1 MEMKTE
7 SVNERLQDMST
18 PGLRDEDI
26 IRPPSRSDSEISVGC
41 EDEQKRSDGSPMDMS
56 AEAHFSTE
64 DDGDVDT
71 EVEPHSPS
79 TSRGGHSPALSSA
92 SVHTESFN
100 YLSDDEYFRP
110 LKRLAMSST
119 SPTPSERRPNSSS
132 SNPPIPSPLTC
143 SMDASRQSCSSP
155 TKKLQEDAEAEERQQ
170 RIERSLEE
178 EKNNRLRSF
187 SILDILSYKPSRR
200 KSSVPVKIVRPW
212 DREENSRCEKIQQR
226 NHQDKS
232 EGTKSS
238 KTNDKGGALD
248 ALFKMTNKTLDNLN
262 KEDKTDASSLF
273 NNRQPPKKKRKSRT
287 AFTNNQI
294 FELEKRFLYQKYLS
308 PADRDDLSQNLGLS
322 NAQVITWFQNRRAKL
337 KRDMEELKRDV
348 ENAKVITSS
357 ISTSLASS
365 LPPSI
370 SEKTL
375 LEASVNMAAFMKARE
390 LPKMPTIVSLPR

>member
-1 MEMKTE
+1 MEMQTD
-7 SVNERLQDMST
+7 SVMRLQERSSMEAH
-18 PGLRDEDI
+18 DEDI
-26 IRPPSRSDSEISVGC
+26 VRPPSPSDSEISVGC
-41 EDEQKRSDGSPMDMS
+41 EEQKRSAGSPMDMS
-56 AEAHFSTE
+56 AEVHFTTE

-71 EVEPHSPS
+71 EVEPQSPS
-79 TSRGGHSPALSSA
+79 TSREGASPALSSL
-92 SVHTESFN
+92 SVHTESLN

-110 LKRLAMSST
+110 LKRLAMSSS

-132 SNPPIPSPLTC
+132 PNPPISSPQTC
-143 SMDASRQSCSSP
+143 SLETSRQSCQSP
-155 TKKLQEDAEAEERQQ
+155 PLKKSNEEVDIEEQQQ

-178 EKNNRLRSF
+178 EKNSRLRSF

-212 DREENSRCEKIQQR
+212 DCREENSSGEKTQNR
-226 NHQDKS
+226 NHDKS
-232 EGTKSS
+232 EGVKSG
-238 KTNDKGGALD
+238 KANDKGGALD

-287 AFTNNQI
+287 AFTNHQI

-308 PADRDDLSQNLGLS
+308 PADRDDLSQTLGLS

-357 ISTSLASS
+357 ISTSLASN
-365 LPPSI
+365 LPANL

-375 LEASVNMAAFMKARE
+375 LEASVNMAAFIKARE
-390 LPKMPTIVSLPR
+390 LPKVPTIVTLPR